1 MFNVCVCLTT
11 KNRIENEPNTLYTL
25 YENEKEKKRKKEM
38 PCDAHMLIGMGM
50 IELKMHIYSGNVFD
64 NLFD

>member
-1 MFNVCVCLTT
+1 MSQIHCILCMRM
-11 KNRIENEPNTLYTL
+11 K
-25 YENEKEKKRKKEM
+25 KKKKRKKEM